1 VSAKPSSLL
10 MLVVLVF
17 VCAWAGE
24 AHAARWEDH
33 RAAALRAVDE
43 IDYQKAIEQFEAAIY
58 YAQEMPAAGRD
69 IAGLWGDL
77 TAAYFA
83 DERYRRVWDAI
94 ARWDK
99 VLIANAGQPWVR
111 EQQTMRDRMTRLLF
125 ERTREASAEG
135 AGVEQQSG
143 DLAPG
148 PTDPPAANSSLA
160 LAPAEGPTEA
170 PAEGPTEAPAEGPTE
185 APAELTIEPGR
196 YGIHLASFSNEANA
210 LSGWAALKARYPDH
224 LNSKTYA
231 LRLADLG
238 DRGIFVRLIAW
249 PFPDSASARAVCAD
263 LQRRAQYCAVTR
275 PG

>member
-1 VSAKPSSLL
+1 

-33 RAAALRAVDE
+33 RAAALRAVGE
-43 IDYQKAIEQFEAAIY
+43 IDYPKAIEQFEAAIY

-69 IAGLWGDL
+69 IAGLWEDL

-83 DERYRRVWDAI
+83 DEQYRRVWDAI

-111 EQQTMRDRMTRLLF
+111 EQQTMRDQMTRLLF

-135 AGVEQQSG
+135 AGVEQRTG

-148 PTDPPAANSSLA
+148 RAELPAASSSLT
-160 LAPAEGPTEA
+160 LAPAEGPTRSA
-170 PAEGPTEAPAEGPTE
+170 
-185 APAELTIEPGR
+185 AELTIEPGR

>member
-1 VSAKPSSLL
+1 MTAKPTSILR
-10 MLVVLVF
+10 LVLLVF
-17 VCAWAGE
+17 VCAWAGQVQ
-24 AHAARWEDH
+24 AARWEDH

-43 IDYQKAIEQFEAAIY
+43 IDYPKAIEQFEAAIY

-69 IAGLWGDL
+69 IADLWGDL

-83 DERYRRVWDAI
+83 DEQYRRVWDAI

-135 AGVEQQSG
+135 AGVEQQTG

-148 PTDPPAANSSLA
+148 PADPPAANSSLA
-160 LAPAEGPTEA
+160 LAPAEGPA
-170 PAEGPTEAPAEGPTE
+170 RSAAEP
-185 APAELTIEPGR
+185 TIEPGR

-210 LSGWAALKARYPDH
+210 VSGWAALKARYPDH

-249 PFPDSASARAVCAD
+249 PFPDSASARAVCAV

>member
-1 VSAKPSSLL
+1 MTAKPTWLL
-10 MLVVLVF
+10 RLVVLVF
-17 VCAWAGE
+17 VCAWAGQ

-33 RAAALRAVDE
+33 RAAALRAVGE

-58 YAQEMPAAGRD
+58 YAQEMPAADRD
-69 IAGLWGDL
+69 IADLWENL

-83 DERYRRVWDAI
+83 DEQYRQGWDAI

-99 VLIANAGQPWVR
+99 VLIANAGQPWAR
-111 EQQTMRDRMTRLLF
+111 EQQTRRDRMTRILF
-125 ERTREASAEG
+125 ERTRKASAEG
-135 AGVEQQSG
+135 AGVEQQAG

-148 PTDPPAANSSLA
+148 TAVGSTLGPAASSSLA
-160 LAPAEGPTEA
+160 LAPAEGPAEA
-170 PAEGPTEAPAEGPTE
+170 PAEASAEAPARS
-185 APAELTIEPGR
+185 AAEPTIEPGR

-210 LSGWAALKARYPDH
+210 VSGWAALKARYPDH

>member
-1 VSAKPSSLL
+1 MTDKPTSLPW
-10 MLVVLVF
+10 LVLLVF
-17 VCAWAGE
+17 VCAWAGQ
-24 AHAARWEDH
+24 AQAARWESH
-33 RAAALRAVDE
+33 RATALRAVDE
-43 IDYQKAIEQFEAAIY
+43 IDYAKAIEQFEAAIY
-58 YAQEMPAAGRD
+58 YAQEPPAADRD
-69 IAGLWGDL
+69 IAGLWENL

-83 DERYRRVWDAI
+83 DEQYRRVWDAI

-99 VLIANAGQPWVR
+99 VLVANAGQPWVP
-111 EQQTMRDRMTRLLF
+111 EQQTLRDRMTRLLF
-125 ERTREASAEG
+125 EQTRRTRDQA
-135 AGVEQQSG
+135 AGVEQQAG

-148 PTDPPAANSSLA
+148 AAEGPAASSSLA
-160 LAPAEGPTEA
+160 LAPAEGPA
-170 PAEGPTEAPAEGPTE
+170 RSAAEP
-185 APAELTIEPGR
+185 TIEPGR
-196 YGIHLASFSNEANA
+196 YGIHLASFTSEANA

>member
-1 VSAKPSSLL
+1 MTAKPTSLL
-10 MLVVLVF
+10 RLVLLVF
-17 VCAWAGE
+17 VCAWAGQ

-43 IDYQKAIEQFEAAIY
+43 IDYPKAIEQFEAAIY

-69 IAGLWGDL
+69 IASLWENL

-94 ARWDK
+94 GRWDK

-111 EQQTMRDRMTRLLF
+111 EQQTLRDQMTRLLF
-125 ERTREASAEG
+125 ERTRKASAEG
-135 AGVEQQSG
+135 AGVEQQTG
-143 DLAPG
+143 DLAAG
-148 PTDPPAANSSLA
+148 RAERPAASPSLA
-160 LAPAEGPTEA
+160 LAPAQGPAEAPAEA
-170 PAEGPTEAPAEGPTE
+170 PAEGPAE
-185 APAELTIEPGR
+185 APAELAIEPGR

-210 LSGWAALKARYPDH
+210 VSGWAALKARYPDH
-224 LNSKTYA
+224 LNSKAYA

>member
-1 VSAKPSSLL
+1 MTAKPTSLL
-10 MLVVLVF
+10 RLVVLVF
-17 VCAWAGE
+17 VCAWAGQ
-24 AHAARWEDH
+24 AHAVRWEDH

-58 YAQEMPAAGRD
+58 YAEEMPAAGRD
-69 IAGLWGDL
+69 IANLWESL

-83 DERYRRVWDAI
+83 DEQYRRVWDAI

-99 VLIANAGQPWVR
+99 ILIANAGQPWVR
-111 EQQTMRDRMTRLLF
+111 EQQTIRDQMTRLLF
-125 ERTREASAEG
+125 ERTREASTEG
-135 AGVEQQSG
+135 AGVEQQTG

-148 PTDPPAANSSLA
+148 PAEPPAASSSLA
-160 LAPAEGPTEA
+160 LAPAEGPTE
-170 PAEGPTEAPAEGPTE
+170 GPTRSA
-185 APAELTIEPGR
+185 AELTIEPGR

>member
-1 VSAKPSSLL
+1 

-33 RAAALRAVDE
+33 RAAALRAVGE
-43 IDYQKAIEQFEAAIY
+43 IDYPKAIEQFEAAIY

-69 IAGLWGDL
+69 IAGLWEDL

-83 DERYRRVWDAI
+83 DEQYRRVWDAV

-111 EQQTMRDRMTRLLF
+111 EQQTMRDQMTRLLF
-125 ERTREASAEG
+125 ERTRKASAEG
-135 AGVEQQSG
+135 AGVEHQTG
-143 DLAPG
+143 DLAPRPAEG
-148 PTDPPAANSSLA
+148 PAASSSLA
-160 LAPAEGPTEA
+160 LAPAEGPA
-170 PAEGPTEAPAEGPTE
+170 RSAAEP
-185 APAELTIEPGR
+185 TIEPGR
-196 YGIHLASFSNEANA
+196 YGIHLASFTSEANA
-210 LSGWAALKARYPDH
+210 LSGWATLKARYPDH
-224 LNSKTYA
+224 LNRKTYA
-231 LRLADLG
+231 PRPADLG

>member
-1 VSAKPSSLL
+1 MTAKPTSLL
-10 MLVVLVF
+10 RLVLLVF
-17 VCAWAGE
+17 VCAWAGQ

-69 IAGLWGDL
+69 IADLWESL

-83 DERYRRVWDAI
+83 DEQYRRVWDAI

-99 VLIANAGQPWVR
+99 VLIANAGQPWVP
-111 EQQTMRDRMTRLLF
+111 EQQTRRDRMTRLLF

-135 AGVEQQSG
+135 AGVEQQTG

-148 PTDPPAANSSLA
+148 PTVGPAASSSLA
-160 LAPAEGPTEA
+160 LAPAEGPAEA
-170 PAEGPTEAPAEGPTE
+170 PAEAPARS
-185 APAELTIEPGR
+185 AAEPTIEPGR

-210 LSGWAALKARYPDH
+210 VSGWAALKARYPDH

-263 LQRRAQYCAVTR
+263 LQRRAQYCAVTQ